1 MIFTLNSFAHIAT
14 IRTAGISHRRANG
27 TAYRSLPGRNFLWRL
42 LPLSCLGAANAGH
55 SHSLQ
60 HLRGMVRP
68 DHFRDAADHSDI
80 GGRASGWLHDRAHQP
95 RVPGSLQAD
104 MSPGHRAARLATA
117 SAEKVLA
124 GRRRNLQAQA
134 EEHLAL
140 SSDLNA
146 GVEADRLRPI

>member
-1 MIFTLNSFAHIAT
+1 
-14 IRTAGISHRRANG
+14 
-27 TAYRSLPGRNFLWRL
+27 
-42 LPLSCLGAANAGH
+42 
-55 SHSLQ
+55 
-60 HLRGMVRP
+60 
-68 DHFRDAADHSDI
+68 
-80 GGRASGWLHDRAHQP
+80 
-95 RVPGSLQAD
+95 

-146 GVEADRLRPI
+146 GVKLIV